1 MKYNINYYDY
11 SKLNDE
17 DKYVVDELENAIE
30 SIDDLIVDYELQDA
44 DSSMIE
50 RITNEQRIIALQEAI
65 GSLNTYINNFI
76 INAIESYEENDSK
89 LSNPLIRFF
98 EEEEENL

>member
-50 RITNEQRIIALQEAI
+50 KITNEQRIIALQQTI
-65 GSLNTYINNFI
+65 GSLNTYIDNFI
-76 INAIESYEENDSK
+76 INAIESYGDNDPK